1 MKYTIIFL
9 LLSQFTYIVLAKPV
23 SNDEN
28 TESLVEI
35 EKQKL
40 VKFPEEF
47 VAEKAVEL
55 DSMLTT
61 SRIATTATTKATAT
75 ATTKIPLNT
84 SETKRILDEIEKINQ
99 ALGYV
104 KKPEPSKVPILLDS
118 SQYLFSNVQ
127 NFPTKTTNGDTLF
140 FPSIRAIKSQ
150 ISYDRN
156 NQRSSKTPEREVL
169 ETPANTKSNEFI
181 KDVSRVPEKNSHQSQ
196 RPSLIYFKPYPTLEL
211 KQTEP
216 LQTPKT
222 HFVIPVKLYKQS
234 SRQQLL
240 ENISPKDY
248 QLKGYKIVGDF
259 QNFYNKTN
267 DIKQTVVPIKTK
279 SAIKYHLLLVP
290 QALLMEQQARTVD
303 KDVKAIAEQN
313 KLNANAGREEKVKKS
328 SHKTQTL
335 ALIDANNTQNVSRRT
350 DSKPES
356 TQLNSIDNLT
366 KVSTLTPFVTTA
378 ISPVAQQNV
387 HRTQF
392 GNKTGS
398 NTVKTAFQH
407 IFKFPFRPEARPQ
420 QQQQQQQQQ
429 GAVPLK
435 IPQKL
440 QYTSLAA
447 SNPLVSGTLNKY
459 PQQQSDLHYT
469 DYKWEDENANDC
481 DRSSASDSSDDD
493 ESHEMS
499 ENKFLAHH
507 HHAQK
512 HEVQKEALKQAGIV
526 IQKLKVRKGGVA
538 IAGPGGVATAGSGG
552 TAIVG
557 PGGYAL
563 THPRSLTIA
572 GPGAKVIAIPSNV
585 DLKDALRRTN
595 LLNQTW
601 PREGRIVATGPT
613 VYYAPPTAIDVEF

>member
-1 MKYTIIFL
+1 FL
-9 LLSQFTYIVLAKPV
+9 LLSQLTYIVLAKPV
-23 SNDEN
+23 SSDEN

-40 VKFPEEF
+40 IKFPEEF

-55 DSMLTT
+55 DSIFTT
-61 SRIATTATTKATAT
+61 SRTTKATAT
-75 ATTKIPLNT
+75 PTPTTTTTANKINT

-99 ALGYV
+99 ALGYI
-104 KKPEPSKVPILLDS
+104 KKAEPSKVPILLDS

-127 NFPTKTTNGDTLF
+127 NFPTKTTNGATLF

-150 ISYDRN
+150 ISYN
-156 NQRSSKTPEREVL
+156 GSNQYSKPSQREVL
-169 ETPANTKSNEFI
+169 ETSAKIKSNEFI
-181 KDVSRVPEKNSHQSQ
+181 KEVSRNPEKNILQSPPT
-196 RPSLIYFKPYPTLEL
+196 PSLIYFKPYPFEL
-211 KQTEP
+211 KQTQA

-240 ENISPKDY
+240 ENISAKDY
-248 QLKGYKIVGDF
+248 QLKGYKIIGDF

-267 DIKQTVVPIKTK
+267 NNVVPIKTK
-279 SAIKYHLLLVP
+279 SATKYHLLLVP
-290 QALLMEQQARTVD
+290 QALLMEQQARTAD
-303 KDVKAIAEQN
+303 KNFKAIEEQN
-313 KLNANAGREEKVKKS
+313 NKLGANAGREEKVKKN
-328 SHKTQTL
+328 SHKAQTQ
-335 ALIDANNTQNVSRRT
+335 ALVDAYNTQNVSRRT
-350 DSKPES
+350 DLKTQS
-356 TQLNSIDNLT
+356 TQLNSISNLT
-366 KVSTLTPFVTTA
+366 KVSTLSPFVTTVMPP
-378 ISPVAQQNV
+378 ISQQNL

-392 GNKTGS
+392 ANKTGS

-429 GAVPLK
+429 VAVPLK

-447 SNPLVSGTLNKY
+447 ANPLVSGSLNNQ
-459 PQQQSDLHYT
+459 PQEESDLHYT
-469 DYKWEDENANDC
+469 DYRWEDENTNDC
-481 DRSSASDSSDDD
+481 DRSSANDSSDDD

-499 ENKFLAHH
+499 ENKFLAHHHH

-572 GPGAKVIAIPSNV
+572 GPGAKVIAIPSNI

-595 LLNQTW
+595 LFNQTW

-613 VYYAPPTAIDVEF
+613 VYYAPPTAIGKMANK